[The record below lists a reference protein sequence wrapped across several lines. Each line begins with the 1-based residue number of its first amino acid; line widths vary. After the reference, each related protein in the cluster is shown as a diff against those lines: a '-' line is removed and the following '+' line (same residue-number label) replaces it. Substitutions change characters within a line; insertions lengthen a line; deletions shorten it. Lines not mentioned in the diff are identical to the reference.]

1 MAVQAQRRQQHR
13 RPRWRATLAVS
24 GLVVG
29 SVGALAP
36 AGRAAA
42 APRTAAV
49 RTEQVALVRLASS
62 ATEALR
68 SGSGSL
74 RVRRELA
81 AAVAIAA
88 AVDPAPVVAAWE
100 AASVT
105 ELEVAL
111 AALSQVGVP
120 YRRLGT
126 APDQG
131 FDCSG
136 FTSWAWSTVGV
147 ELPHSSYEQ
156 LALDGHPAEEA
167 HVGDLV
173 GYPGHVELYL
183 GGGVIVHAPTTGRTV
198 EVGPL
203 RKHRD
208 HFVSPVVDDG
218 GAGRNPSVMTRVRA
232 F

>member
-1 MAVQAQRRQQHR
+1 M
-13 RPRWRATLAVS
+13 VS

-36 AGRAAA
+36 AGRASA

-49 RTEQVALVRLASS
+49 RTEQVVLVGLASS

-68 SGSGSL
+68 SGGGSL

-81 AAVAIAA
+81 GAVATAA
-88 AVDPAPVVAAWE
+88 GVDPAPVVAAWE
-100 AASVT
+100 AASPT
-105 ELEVAL
+105 ELAVAL

-120 YRRLGT
+120 YRRLGS

-136 FTSWAWSTVGV
+136 FTSWAWASAGV
-147 ELPHSSYEQ
+147 ELPHSSYGQ
-156 LALDGHPAEEA
+156 LALDGHPIEEA
-167 HVGDLV
+167 RLGDLV

-183 GGGVIVHAPTTGRTV
+183 GGGAIVHAPTTGRTV
-198 EVGPL
+198 EVEAM
-203 RKHRD
+203 RKYRD
-208 HFVSPVVDDG
+208 HFVSPAGDDQ
-218 GAGRNPSVMTRVRA
+218 GAGRNPSVMTRVRT